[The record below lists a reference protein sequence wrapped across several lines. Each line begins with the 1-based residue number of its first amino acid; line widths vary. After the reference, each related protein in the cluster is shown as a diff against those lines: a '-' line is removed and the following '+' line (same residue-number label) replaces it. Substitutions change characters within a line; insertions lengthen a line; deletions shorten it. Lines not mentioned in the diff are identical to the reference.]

1 MLGENDVPF
10 RKVVNSLKRVLD
22 ESGRNC
28 LLESS
33 KYSEEICYG
42 KREGK
47 LPNWKCRQLLTV
59 ILCYNYSSGKALLLW
74 ISKKVVSSSDI
85 YLINRNLLY
94 EFILQDPQLR
104 WWLRQRCSAS
114 AAPYPQT
121 LSPTWIYKH
130 STLWRFFWYFIHVIT
145 RHISTYQT
153 SVGVQ
158 T

>member
-47 LPNWKCRQLLTV
+47 LPN
-59 ILCYNYSSGKALLLW
+59 
-74 ISKKVVSSSDI
+74 
-85 YLINRNLLY
+85 
-94 EFILQDPQLR
+94 
-104 WWLRQRCSAS
+104 
-114 AAPYPQT
+114 
-121 LSPTWIYKH
+121 
-130 STLWRFFWYFIHVIT
+130 
-145 RHISTYQT
+145 
-153 SVGVQ
+153 
-158 T
+158 